1 MSAVKLVAKRVM
13 KIKVDGESNKRQD
26 REVGNKMTNSEQDKK
41 TLIACVGNLL
51 LQDEGFGPYMA
62 KVLTDIDTARKHFD
76 EEHAQFLMDT
86 FRPDEVEAPDD
97 GRIPVLD
104 AGTMGMSM
112 VPYIRDYDRIIVVDI
127 IDCKNPKIAPGSVFV
142 LTPEDMAEKTVMHS
156 LHDLRVI
163 DVINNASFAGY
174 TADFSCV
181 CIQAKC
187 YDPQDFYIGLSPE
200 LEEKVPVVM
209 GAIFECLGIDA
220 Q

>member
-1 MSAVKLVAKRVM
+1 MS
-13 KIKVDGESNKRQD
+13 N
-26 REVGNKMTNSEQDKK
+26 NSLQQQK
-41 TLIACVGNLL
+41 TLIACVGNML

-62 KVLTDIDTARKHFD
+62 KVLTDDETASKYFD
-76 EEHAQFLMDT
+76 CQHVQLLMET
-86 FRPDEVEAPDD
+86 FRLDEVNALDD

-112 VPYIRDYDRIIVVDI
+112 VPYIRDYDKIVVVDI
-127 IDCKNPKIAPGSVFV
+127 IDCKNLEIAPGSVFV
-142 LTPEDMAEKTVMHS
+142 LSPEDMSENTVLHS

-163 DVINNASFAGY
+163 DVINNAEFAGHS
-174 TADFSCV
+174 ADFTCV

-200 LEEKVPVVM
+200 LEEKIPVVV

>member
-1 MSAVKLVAKRVM
+1 MSK
-13 KIKVDGESNKRQD
+13 Q
-26 REVGNKMTNSEQDKK
+26 K

-51 LQDEGFGPYMA
+51 LQDEGFGPYMS
-62 KVLTDIDTARKHFD
+62 KVLTDYDTACKHFD
-76 EEHAQFLMDT
+76 EKHAKFLT
-86 FRPDEVEAPDD
+86 QHFRLDEVEACED

-112 VPYIRDYDRIIVVDI
+112 VPYIREYDKIVVVDI

-142 LTPEDMAEKTVMHS
+142 LTPQDMSENTVLHS

-174 TADFSCV
+174 TAEFSCV

-187 YDPQDFYIGLSPE
+187 YDPQDFYIGLSLE
-200 LEEKVPVVM
+200 LEEQIPVVV
-209 GAIFECLGIDA
+209 GAILETLGISQD
-220 Q
+220 